1 MPLCAKL
8 VFANWN
14 KTQVWWKKPR
24 EVGITGRGISHSHTA
39 QWFPAVTVPWHA
51 HTGGSARWSLSQPLS
66 AWLPAAPRA
75 PYTQI
80 ACTTEHSTMLVNAR
94 LCSLIFGDLN
104 LHSYFSTVSCNGI
117 STESRA
123 KHETSSPL
131 ETLEASD
138 HICSATGN
146 PVALRT
152 PFQTS
157 AGRVQQ
163 GQTWTIQLC
172 FCGNGLSESQAA
184 LLMSVK

>member
-1 MPLCAKL
+1 MKETQRTWDNRQRNFPQPHGTMVSCSHCAVARSHRGLSTLKSLPASLC
-8 VFANWN
+8 
-14 KTQVWWKKPR
+14 
-24 EVGITGRGISHSHTA
+24 
-39 QWFPAVTVPWHA
+39 
-51 HTGGSARWSLSQPLS
+51 

-152 PFQTS
+152 PLQTS

-163 GQTWTIQLC
+163 GQT
-172 FCGNGLSESQAA
+172 
-184 LLMSVK
+184 